1 MGILANPDGSG
12 GLVSLSLLKICPLM
26 ASTRFLLMWLKSKV
40 VQVDMERLTV
50 AKFSR
55 ARTTRALC
63 KCIFRQG
70 PGRKAARPGRRR
82 PRQPCRRREENQAAS
97 LDPED

>member
-1 MGILANPDGSG
+1 MAQSVENSPAIQETACMQVTWIQS
-12 GLVSLSLLKICPLM
+12 LVGRIP
-26 ASTRFLLMWLKSKV
+26 W
-40 VQVDMERLTV
+40 MERLTV

-63 KCIFRQG
+63 KCIFRRG

-82 PRQPCRRREENQAAS
+82 PRQSCRRREENQAAS